1 MQPKKLQFPTKK
13 SNKSIQES
21 VSKSL
26 KDMLEEYA
34 VAAA

>member
-1 MQPKKLQFPTKK
+1 MQPKKLQSPTEK
-13 SNKSIQES
+13 SNKSTQES
-21 VSKSL
+21 ASKSL